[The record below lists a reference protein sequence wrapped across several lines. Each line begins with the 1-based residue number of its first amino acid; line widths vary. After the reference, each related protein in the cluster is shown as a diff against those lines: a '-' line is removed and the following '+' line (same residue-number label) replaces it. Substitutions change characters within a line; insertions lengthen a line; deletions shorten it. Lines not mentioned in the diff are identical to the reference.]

1 MLDTIRRAQPAIVK
15 GVLGAVVIAF
25 VATIFLDWGWQ
36 RPGRSDAH
44 LATIDGEAV
53 SLHEFEITHNN
64 LRDVYRR
71 IYQDRFNE
79 DFARTLNLKQQ
90 ALDTIVQR
98 KLLIHEAHRQGLT
111 ASDAELIDK
120 VHSYPVFQ
128 VDGRFDHS
136 RYLQVLRL
144 SRLTPADFE
153 QNQREEILLTK
164 LENLIKDGVQVTES
178 ELKDAFLYE
187 TEKLN
192 VAYVRVD
199 PAQFTSQVEVTDSDL
214 SAYYEQH
221 QDRFRKPEQ
230 VRVAYVVVDP
240 ATFAAQIQITDE
252 RLAQYYEDHKEEFR
266 QDEQVRARHILFKVA
281 QQAAAAEEAK
291 VRAEAE
297 AALQRIQAGED
308 FAEVARQTSQD
319 PASAQQGGD
328 LGFFARGAMVKSFE
342 DVAFALRPGEV
353 SDPVRTEFGYHLIKV
368 EEVQEAGYRP
378 LEAVRDELR
387 ARLSGE
393 EARQQ
398 AATQAQE
405 VHDALVA
412 AGSDWETVAHSRGLV
427 ARETPLITRGQ
438 AVEGIENPAA
448 FGQAVF
454 ALQEGEIS
462 QPTSMGNRY
471 LVMKLLERKAA
482 YLPPFEEVQA
492 AVQEAV
498 VRERTGELARQQ
510 ADAWLNE
517 VKAGK
522 SLDELAQMLNTQVEQ
537 TGLFSRNSTI
547 PNLGRPQAFI
557 KEAFRMHVG
566 EARAVD
572 LMGQPALIVLKER
585 QAFDAEAYE
594 KDKAQLKQR
603 VLRQR
608 RDQVFA
614 QWSNELRQQAEERRQ
629 ISINQG
635 VLALL

>member
-1 MLDTIRRAQPAIVK
+1 MLDTIRRAQPAIIK

-36 RPGRSDAH
+36 RPGRSDTH

-53 SLHEFEITHNN
+53 SLHEFEITYNN

-71 IYQDRFNE
+71 IYQDRFDE
-79 DFARTLNLKQQ
+79 DFARALNLKQQ

-98 KLLIHEAHRQGLT
+98 KLLIHEAQRQGLT

-120 VHSYPVFQ
+120 VRSYPVFQ
-128 VDGRFDHS
+128 VDGRFDHG
-136 RYLQVLRL
+136 RYVQVLRL

-153 QNQREEILLTK
+153 QNQREEILLAK

-178 ELKDAFLYE
+178 ELKAAFLYE

-192 VAYVRVD
+192 VEYVRVD

-230 VRVAYVVVDP
+230 VRVAYIVVDP
-240 ATFAAQIQITDE
+240 ATFATQIQITDE
-252 RLAQYYEDHKEEFR
+252 RLAQYYEAHKEEFR
-266 QDEQVRARHILFKVA
+266 QDEQVRARHILFKIA
-281 QQAAAAEEAK
+281 QQATAAEEAK

-297 AALQRIQAGED
+297 AALRRIQAGED

-319 PASAQQGGD
+319 PASAEQGGD
-328 LGFFARGAMVKSFE
+328 LGFFTRGAMVKSFE

-353 SDPVRTEFGYHLIKV
+353 SDPVRTEFGYHLIKI

-387 ARLSGE
+387 ARLSDE
-393 EARQQ
+393 EARHR

-412 AGSDWETVAHSRGLV
+412 GSDWETVAHSRGLIF
-427 ARETPLITRGQ
+427 RETPLITRGQ

-454 ALQEGEIS
+454 ALQEGDIS
-462 QPTSMGNRY
+462 QPMSMGNHH
-471 LVMKLLERKAA
+471 LIMKLLERKAA

-492 AVQEAV
+492 AVQEAL
-498 VRERTGELARQQ
+498 VRERTRELARQQ

-522 SLDELAQMLNTQVEQ
+522 SLDELAQMLNTQAEQ
-537 TGLFSRNSTI
+537 TDLFSRNSTI
-547 PNLGRPQAFI
+547 PKLGRPQAFM
-557 KEAFRMHVG
+557 KEAFRMRVG
-566 EARAVD
+566 DARVVD
-572 LMGQPALIVLKER
+572 LMGQPAIIALKER

-594 KDKAQLKQR
+594 KDKEQLRQR

-614 QWSNELRQQAEERRQ
+614 QWSNDLRQQAEERRQ
-629 ISINQG
+629 ISINQSI
-635 VLALL
+635 LALL